1 MAIKQRNIGSHVIT
15 YDDETNALLSF
26 EANDDYKKEKKEATL
41 EILAKKDEFKQRGA
55 VVVKKEFIDK
65 WANLVDN
72 SLSNLERV
80 WYNGAS
86 IEAALQ
92 CMEKLSQ
99 DVAVDE
105 AYKPIDIQNPDL
117 PCVHF
122 GMELSGWQNSSVTS
136 IVGFYHERGQEF
148 CNYRNEFVNNPPVV
162 KKKILY

>member
-1 MAIKQRNIGSHVIT
+1 MAIKQRNIRSHVIT

-26 EANDDYKKEKKEATL
+26 EANDDYKKRKKEATS

-55 VVVKKEFIDK
+55 VVVKKELIDK

-72 SLSNLERV
+72 SLSNLGQV

-99 DVAVDE
+99 GVTVDE
-105 AYKPIDIQNPDL
+105 AYKPIDIQNPDV

-122 GMELSGWQNSSVTS
+122 GMELSGWQNGSITS

-148 CNYRNEFVNNPPVV
+148 YNYRNEFVNNPPVV

>member
-1 MAIKQRNIGSHVIT
+1 MTIKQRNIGSHVVT

-26 EANDDYKKEKKEATL
+26 KANDDYKKRKEEATL
-41 EILAKKDEFKQRGA
+41 EILAKKDEFKQRGS
-55 VVVKKEFIDK
+55 VVVKKEFIDN

-72 SLSNLERV
+72 SLSNLEQV

-99 DVAVDE
+99 GVAIDE

-122 GMELSGWQNSSVTS
+122 GMELSGWQNNSITSV
-136 IVGFYHERGQEF
+136 VGSYHERGQEF
-148 CNYRNEFVNNPPVV
+148 CNYRNDFVNNPPTA
-162 KKKILY
+162 KKR